1 MLESRFGSIISR
13 SSTDVGRMKLHTLD
27 VQVTEVSPVFV
38 KQYTIPLK
46 YQNFINNE
54 TKRLEEAGLISRS
67 LSNWSAPCMV
77 VPKKQDPDNP
87 HEVQLRMVIDYR
99 QLNKRIITSRA
110 PDRNGKIGKVISN
123 YPIPTIESLLAR
135 LEGCKYFSILDLRS
149 GYHHIG
155 LSKQSKPLTVFM
167 MHSGEFQW
175 NVLPFG
181 IRIGVQTFS
190 FVINKAI
197 GHCSDFATNYLDDI
211 IVFSRTAEDHMQHLE
226 RIFAALQIADLKI
239 KVLKC
244 EFFKKHISYL
254 GFLIGETGIHCD
266 RSKVEAINKIATPN
280 SIEEVCQFNGMCSYY
295 RKFISHYSDISK
307 CFNDMTKKG
316 ATFNWTKECD
326 AAFKLLKEKLMEDPV
341 LISPQVDKDYVI
353 QCNASKHSYSD
364 ILQQTRPGTEEL
376 APVAYFSGNFDK
388 TQVKWNITEKE
399 AYAIYKSV
407 KKFAFY
413 ITGAK
418 TTVFS
423 DHKPLINFFEGGM
436 NITKLDRWSLGLQE
450 FDISLEFI
458 QGKLNTV
465 ADVISHLK
473 NGGLYVEHS
482 KEDQKVNTATNLDER
497 IQEVLDIA
505 TKPLDF
511 EKVFSMDTVISCK
524 ELLLCQERDRFCR
537 KLVRTAG
544 RHSDFMINHE
554 GLLIKQVSI
563 LMNTYRV
570 YVIPQSLVQ

>member
-13 SSTDVGRMKLHTLD
+13 SSTDVGRTKLHTLD
-27 VQVTEVSPVFV
+27 MQVMEGSPVFM

-46 YQNFINNE
+46 YQNFIDDE

-123 YPIPTIESLLAR
+123 YPIPTMESLLTR

-155 LSKQSKPLTVFM
+155 LSKQSKPLTAFTT
-167 MHSGEFQW
+167 HSGKFQW

-181 IRIGVQTFS
+181 IGIGVQTFS

-197 GHCSDFATNYLDDI
+197 GHCSNFAANYLDDI
-211 IVFSRTAEDHMQHLE
+211 IVFSRNTEDHMEHLE
-226 RIFAALQIADLKI
+226 KIFEALQVADLKI
-239 KVLKC
+239 KVSKC
-244 EFFKKHISYL
+244 KFFKKHVSYL
-254 GFLIGETGIHCD
+254 GFLIGETGIYCD
-266 RSKVEAINKIATPN
+266 RSKVSTINKITTPT
-280 SIEEVCQFNGMCSYY
+280 SIEEVRQFNRMCSYY
-295 RKFISHYSDISK
+295 CKFISHYSDISK
-307 CFNDMTKKG
+307 CFNDMTRKG

-353 QCNASKHSYSD
+353 HCNASKYGYSG
-364 ILQQTRPGTEEL
+364 ILQQTRPGTGGL

-413 ITGAK
+413 ITGSK
-418 TTVFS
+418 TMVFS
-423 DHKPLINFFEGGM
+423 DHKPLKNFFEGGM
-436 NITKLDRWSLGLQE
+436 NITKLDRWSLELQE
-450 FDISLEFI
+450 FDIS
-458 QGKLNTV
+458 
-465 ADVISHLK
+465 
-473 NGGLYVEHS
+473 
-482 KEDQKVNTATNLDER
+482 
-497 IQEVLDIA
+497 
-505 TKPLDF
+505 
-511 EKVFSMDTVISCK
+511 
-524 ELLLCQERDRFCR
+524 
-537 KLVRTAG
+537 
-544 RHSDFMINHE
+544 
-554 GLLIKQVSI
+554 
-563 LMNTYRV
+563 
-570 YVIPQSLVQ
+570 